1 MVDHKFYF
9 ATKARRH
16 KEKNE
21 VFFETLCLR
30 VFVVET
36 FSLSTW
42 ELLKNIRMLIVQD
55 VLK

>member
-36 FSLSTW
+36 FSLST
-42 ELLKNIRMLIVQD
+42 
-55 VLK
+55 